1 MRNEE
6 LRQAWEY
13 YHTPR
18 AQYPTAP
25 GYATLRSLNQIIT
38 YDAYHMAEVYL
49 ADQPMQI
56 VAERA
61 GSKWMSD
68 DLYDSGIKPG

>member
-1 MRNEE
+1 MRRTKNCV
-6 LRQAWEY
+6 R
-13 YHTPR
+13 HGSITTPL

-49 ADQPMQI
+49 TQPTQI
-56 VAERA
+56 VA
-61 GSKWMSD
+61 GS
-68 DLYDSGIKPG
+68 GQGANG

>member
-1 MRNEE
+1 MRRTKNCV
-6 LRQAWEY
+6 RPREY

-49 ADQPMQI
+49 TQPMQI
-56 VAERA
+56 VA
-61 GSKWMSD
+61 GSRGREQMD
-68 DLYDSGIKPG
+68 E